1 MNPKRLT
8 LKLLAAGS
16 LALLVF
22 ELTSFAADT
31 PTGTTATTTK
41 STTSTSASSVPANK
55 LVSQYSDFAGSTD
68 NAKSLVTGLRTG
80 SSITLTSGGATGSST
95 TFTPPT
101 KPMGF
106 GNVNISLAL
115 AQASLAQQ
123 GITNPTPQQ
132 LQAALTGGTITTSKG
147 TTTLPGILTLRSEGK
162 GWGTIAKSQDLNLGK
177 VVSGTKTEKTEKV
190 AERTQKAE
198 RAEKVE
204 RPEKMERPDKV
215 ERPEKFERPDR
226 VDRPVR

>member
-1 MNPKRLT
+1 MKPKLLT
-8 LKLLAAGS
+8 LKLLAVGS
-16 LALLVF
+16 LALLMVDIP
-22 ELTSFAADT
+22 SFAAGT
-31 PTGTTATTTK
+31 TTGTTGTTTG
-41 STTSTSASSVPANK
+41 TASTSASSTPTNK
-55 LVSQYSDFAGSTD
+55 LVSQFSTFAGSTD
-68 NAKSLVTGLRTG
+68 NAKALVTGLRTG
-80 SSITLTSGGATGSST
+80 SSITLTSSGTTGSST

-132 LQAALTGGTITTSKG
+132 IQAALVGGSVTTSRG

-162 GWGTIAKSQDLNLGK
+162 GWGVIAKSQELNLGK
-177 VVSGTKTEKTEKV
+177 VVSGTKTDKSEKV

-204 RPEKMERPDKV
+204 RPEKMERPERV
-215 ERPEKFERPDR
+215 ERPEKVERPGR
-226 VDRPVR
+226 